1 MHMYLYLVFVMFLV
15 WILNTACLIQCVETV
30 CIFIRPVPMPA
41 VVCVIAGVGKR
52 RSLWCVVLI
61 VYARFCVLFTFLHI
75 VHEVTT
81 SWQVTL
87 TYFMV
92 LFLYFLIFNIN
103 PFSAIPVLFIDEFCF
118 VRCHRRTWR
127 HNLITLFESSQTITV
142 TWITLCNCVHFSP
155 VYVHSRRCVYA
166 ITVLCVCDHGAVC
179 MRSEC
184 RFVLSRM

>member
-1 MHMYLYLVFVMFLV
+1 MLTIGQHAKPTAPLYIQSCRYMHMYLVFVMFSCV
-15 WILNTACLIQCVETV
+15 LNTACLIQCVETV

-75 VHEVTT
+75 VHEVKTP
-81 SWQVTL
+81 WQVTL

-118 VRCHRRTWR
+118 VRCHRRT
-127 HNLITLFESSQTITV
+127 
-142 TWITLCNCVHFSP
+142 
-155 VYVHSRRCVYA
+155 
-166 ITVLCVCDHGAVC
+166 
-179 MRSEC
+179 
-184 RFVLSRM
+184 